1 MHGRKA
7 LVGWVSVLMAVL
19 CVLVLPGCSQDS
31 SSSDA
36 ASSSGDT
43 GRTYKVAMVLNDSI
57 NDGGWGSSAYQVMC
71 DAAEARGWETAY
83 SENVEQSDWVTVMQ
97 NYCDQGYDLVFAPS
111 GQFGDAV
118 QQVAKDNPD
127 THFMILS
134 SQITS
139 DNIESMLP
147 NLDQIGYLSGT
158 LAGLLTKSNQVT
170 FVGGVELDTTVAKAA
185 AFEKAAK
192 IVNPSCNV
200 SVVYAGSYSD
210 VAKGKEIAESA
221 ISSGTDVIYGDAS
234 AVDSGEREAIKNHP
248 GVYDIA
254 QPSDLGSS
262 DDDVIACSI
271 VTDNRVMIEQC
282 LEDVETG
289 SFGNKLVEGS
299 LENGAIKMGTFSEKL
314 VSKDVQDKFA
324 EYEKQIEDGTFG
336 E

>member
-1 MHGRKA
+1 MDVSRRQFLKGSMSLTA
-7 LVGWVSVLMAVL
+7 LLGLA
-19 CVLVLPGCSQDS
+19 GCGQ
-31 SSSDA
+31 
-36 ASSSGDT
+36 SSSGSSNAADSSDHK
-43 GRTYKVAMVLNDSI
+43 YSVAMILNDSI
-57 NDGGWGSSAYQVMC
+57 NDGGWGSSAYQAMC

-254 QPSDLGSS
+254 QPSDLGSV
-262 DDDVIACSI
+262 DDEIIACSV

-282 LEDVETG
+282 LEDVEND
-289 SFGNKLVEGS
+289 SYGNKVVEGTIK
-299 LENGAIKMGTFSEKL
+299 NGAIKMGTFSEKL

-324 EYEKQIEDGTFG
+324 EYEKQIEDGTFAA
-336 E
+336 